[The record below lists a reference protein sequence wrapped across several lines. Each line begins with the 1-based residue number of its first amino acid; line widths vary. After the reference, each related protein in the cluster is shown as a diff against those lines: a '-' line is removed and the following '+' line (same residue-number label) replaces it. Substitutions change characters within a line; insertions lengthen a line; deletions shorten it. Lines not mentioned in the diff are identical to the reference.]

1 MDVSVIFVNYNTS
14 QLTQDAIKS
23 VYEKT
28 RNITFEI
35 IVVDNASIDNSVE
48 DIKTAFPEV
57 TLIANKKNVGFGRAN
72 NIGMQ
77 AAKGDHFFLLN
88 TDAYLINN
96 AIEILFNFMEEKE
109 NASVGIAGGHMFR
122 ENGNNCISSA
132 NFPNFKLFVKGSFW
146 KHFYKKTFYLSEVRK
161 AVQPRESK
169 PYHVDYVSG
178 ADFFIRRSVVDE
190 IGGFNKRFF
199 LYYEETELCL
209 RLTRKIKDSK
219 VMIVPNA
226 HVVHIGQG
234 SDESGVKS
242 RKFKM
247 VFLKSKATYFS
258 IQNGLMAGFMVYITG
273 LIKIYYHKK

>member
-1 MDVSVIFVNYNTS
+1 MNVSVIFVNYNTS
-14 QLTQDAIKS
+14 QLTQDAIQS
-23 VYEKT
+23 VYQKT
-28 RNITFEI
+28 KGITVEV
-35 IVVDNASIDNSVE
+35 IVVDNASVDNSVE
-48 DIKTAFPEV
+48 AIKTAFPEV

-77 AAKGDHFFLLN
+77 VAKGDYFFLLN

-132 NFPNFKLFVKGSFW
+132 NFPNYKLFVKGSFW
-146 KHFYKKTFYLSEVRK
+146 KHFYKKTFYINEVPK
-161 AVQPRESK
+161 AVQPRESN
-169 PYHVDYVSG
+169 PYQVDYVSG
-178 ADFFIRRSVVDE
+178 ADFFIRRSVIDE

-219 VMIVPNA
+219 IMIVPNA

-234 SDESGVKS
+234 SDTAGVKS

-247 VFLKSKATYFS
+247 IFLKSKATYFS
-258 IQNGLMAGFMVYITG
+258 IQNGIMAGLFVYITG
-273 LIKIYYHKK
+273 LINIYYHKQ